1 MAQSISSILGMDI
14 ETLVRMD
21 RRELAKN
28 VSILASAAN
37 KRLRRIEKAG
47 EKDAFAYSKIME
59 RHGDFS
65 VKGKDLNELRK
76 EFVQVKGFLQN
87 QTSTVGGWR
96 KFLKETKKRIDPS
109 GEWKGFES
117 KESRTSYWRSYNR
130 AIERH
135 SSLRNDS
142 LRVQKIIREIYQ
154 DFPLSSEDELERLIE
169 SRIGSEYEDIDE
181 EIRAEDKGD
190 DFYDV
195 WSDLEDDEDEDDEE
209 ED

>member
-1 MAQSISSILGMDI
+1 MAKQRIEDILNMDV
-14 ETLVRMD
+14 TKLVKMD

-47 EKDAFAYSKIME
+47 ETDAFAYAKIME
-59 RHGDFS
+59 KHGDFS
-65 VKGKDLNELRK
+65 VKGKNLNELRK

-87 QTSTVGGWR
+87 KTSTVGGWR
-96 KFLKETKKRIDPS
+96 RFLKEAKKRIDPS
-109 GEWKGFES
+109 GQWQGFEN
-117 KESRTSYWRSYNR
+117 KESRTSYWRAYNR

-135 SSLRNDS
+135 PSLRNDS

-154 DFPLSSEDELERLIE
+154 DFPLTKEEELDKFIE
-169 SRIGSEYEDIDE
+169 KKLEKEYVEIEE
-181 EIRAEDKGD
+181 EINQEDQSD

-195 WSDLEDDEDEDDEE
+195 WSDLELEDEEDEE